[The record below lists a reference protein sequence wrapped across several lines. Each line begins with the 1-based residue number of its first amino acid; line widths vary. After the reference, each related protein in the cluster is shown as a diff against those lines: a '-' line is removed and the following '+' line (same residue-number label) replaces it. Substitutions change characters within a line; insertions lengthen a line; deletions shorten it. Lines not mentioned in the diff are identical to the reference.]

1 MALSAKDIKII
12 DDFAGLLQCQ
22 RGSITPVIAMFTV
35 QVADLR
41 DMPLKGK

>member
-1 MALSAKDIKII
+1 MALPAKGIEII
-12 DDFAGLLQCQ
+12 DDRERLLQCQ